1 MRGVVSFLVAAS
13 AIAFHGPVPTSRT
26 RRVCNVRGSPGIAR
40 LGEMLGDNNP
50 LQALDTMKPT
60 LSFVGGLAARCPLRA
75 HCRVAYAREDA
86 YSAVNSREK
95 M

>member
-60 LSFVGGLAARCPLRA
+60 LSFVGFMPVYAISLPDTRGPTA
-75 HCRVAYAREDA
+75 H
-86 YSAVNSREK
+86 
-95 M
+95 